1 MRKNLIFRLC
11 KTIFHYF
18 PDLYDKIGEIEDCR
32 KKKVYELTELITA
45 AIMMFI
51 LKKGSRNAFNNER
64 ESEEFIRNHG
74 VIFGVRFP
82 SADTVDEIMRRT
94 DEKYFEKLKNSIF
107 S

>member
-1 MRKNLIFRLC
+1 M
-11 KTIFHYF
+11 IFHYF

-74 VIFGVRFP
+74 GDILRP
-82 SADTVDEIMRRT
+82 
-94 DEKYFEKLKNSIF
+94 F
-107 S
+107 SVCGYG